1 MADNLDR
8 AIEAARTSAQVQDLR
23 ARVEMVRAQLLGTLQ
38 GFGVAKLEALGE
50 PFDPNHHEAVSTV
63 ETADPAAAETVVAVV
78 KDGHVIGEELL
89 PAAMVTVGKA
99 RPTGDPSSS

>member
-1 MADNLDR
+1 
-8 AIEAARTSAQVQDLR
+8 
-23 ARVEMVRAQLLGTLQ
+23 MVRAQLLGTLQ

-78 KDGHVIGEELL
+78 AVVKDGYVIGEELL
-89 PAAMVTVGKA
+89 RAAMVTVGKA